1 MDIRVHGNVCE
12 RGKDKLN
19 HIGTACLR
27 VPDKGLELKKPPHSL
42 PQRPVGMGRKGD
54 LGRLGGSGGWEDPA

>member
-19 HIGTACLR
+19 HVGTACLR
-27 VPDKGLELKKPPHSL
+27 VPDTWG
-42 PQRPVGMGRKGD
+42 
-54 LGRLGGSGGWEDPA
+54 